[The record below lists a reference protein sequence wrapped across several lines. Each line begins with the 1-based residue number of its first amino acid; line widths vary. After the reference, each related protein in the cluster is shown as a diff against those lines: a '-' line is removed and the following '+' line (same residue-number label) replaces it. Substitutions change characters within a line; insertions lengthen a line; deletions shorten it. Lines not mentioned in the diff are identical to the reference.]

1 MPIPNIQLDN
11 VLGGC
16 FVFIVRLNGFYTSA
30 SIISTLSAYVFGK
43 KLAQKKIIFEQTN
56 WRMVFVEQKKNCFGE
71 VISNVISIG
80 VENACVNIDSEIF
93 ECLFSE
99 AIATSHSCGF
109 SV

>member
-1 MPIPNIQLDN
+1 MS
-11 VLGGC
+11 
-16 FVFIVRLNGFYTSA
+16 SA
-30 SIISTLSAYVFGK
+30 RSWLKK
-43 KLAQKKIIFEQTN
+43 KLFSNKPTGEWFLWNK
-56 WRMVFVEQKKNCFGE
+56 KKNCFGE

-80 VENACVNIDSEIF
+80 VENACVNIDNEIF